1 TSYLAPSVNTIRK
14 GRNGDAC
21 RNSSYCRSFSMRQWY
36 PPGLSAFNRNPHRPR
51 RSRDDLG
58 GGVFVEGVEVFA
70 LLLGDRFALGH
81 ADFADLVLVRL
92 AAAFLGLHR
101 VLQKH
106 AR

>member
-1 TSYLAPSVNTIRK
+1 
-14 GRNGDAC
+14 
-21 RNSSYCRSFSMRQWY
+21 MRQWY
-36 PPGLSAFNRNPHRPR
+36 PPGLSAFNRDPHRPR

-106 AR
+106 ARRWGFYFEAEGAVLVDRYQHADDLTLE